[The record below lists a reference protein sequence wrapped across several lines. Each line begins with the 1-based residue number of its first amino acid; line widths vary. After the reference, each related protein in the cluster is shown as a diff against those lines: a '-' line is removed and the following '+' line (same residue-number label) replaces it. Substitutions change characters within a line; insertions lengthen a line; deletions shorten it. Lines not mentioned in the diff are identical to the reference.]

1 MEKSPVVFVT
11 GCSSGFGFALAES
24 LSKKGMNV
32 FAGIRDISG
41 RNATAAARLRDACAG
56 KGSLRIIELDVS
68 SDESV
73 GAAVQQALH
82 EADHID
88 VLINNAG
95 FSFVGPMEAFTI
107 EQWERLFSTNFF
119 GAVRMNRAVL
129 PSMRRRRKGLLIHIS
144 SVGGR
149 IVAPGQGIY
158 GATKHALGALAEA
171 YRYELAPF
179 GIDSV
184 LVEPFFY
191 STGIFGKIT
200 GPDDESCA
208 AEYVPAGDIGRRHS
222 AFLEAAVKAPTVG
235 QPSEI
240 AEAVFEI
247 IEKPFGKRPL
257 HTVLPAAMAAA
268 LQPLDSLLDQ
278 IQRRVMERLGFSDLL
293 EQHEHSTV

>member
-1 MEKSPVVFVT
+1 MEKSPVVVVT

-41 RNATAAARLRDACAG
+41 RNATAAARLRDACGG
-56 KGSLRIIELDVS
+56 KGSVRIIELDVS

-95 FSFVGPMEAFTI
+95 FSFVGPMEAFAI

-129 PSMRRRRKGLLIHIS
+129 PSMRRRRKGLLTHIS

-171 YRYELAPF
+171 
-179 GIDSV
+179 
-184 LVEPFFY
+184 
-191 STGIFGKIT
+191 
-200 GPDDESCA
+200 
-208 AEYVPAGDIGRRHS
+208 
-222 AFLEAAVKAPTVG
+222 
-235 QPSEI
+235 
-240 AEAVFEI
+240 VFEI

-268 LQPLDSLLDQ
+268 FQPLDSLSDQ
-278 IQRRVMERLGFSDLL
+278 IQRRAMERLGFSDFL
-293 EQHEHSTV
+293 EQHEHSTD